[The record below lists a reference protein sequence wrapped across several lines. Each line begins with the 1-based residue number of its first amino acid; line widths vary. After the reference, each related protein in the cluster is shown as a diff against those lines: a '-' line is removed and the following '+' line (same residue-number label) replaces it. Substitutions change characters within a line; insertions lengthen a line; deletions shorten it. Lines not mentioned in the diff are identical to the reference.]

1 MWKMEVER
9 AAADCGLQTEAYK
22 ALDAIADTGFLQ
34 CLLHSF
40 VVAIKNP
47 SALER
52 FQGPVGGSGGNLL
65 AWPFLFLARM
75 CSQACWLIALAPPS

>member
-9 AAADCGLQTEAYK
+9 APADCGLQTEAYK

-47 SALER
+47 SAS
-52 FQGPVGGSGGNLL
+52 FQGPVWGSGSNLL
-65 AWPFLFLARM
+65 AWPFLVLARM

>member
-9 AAADCGLQTEAYK
+9 APADCGLQTEAYK

-40 VVAIKNP
+40 VVAIKATISITSPQNFGREFAIDVDY
-47 SALER
+47 SR
-52 FQGPVGGSGGNLL
+52 FQE
-65 AWPFLFLARM
+65 
-75 CSQACWLIALAPPS
+75 

>member
-9 AAADCGLQTEAYK
+9 APADCGLQTEAYK

-47 SALER
+47 SAS
-52 FQGPVGGSGGNLL
+52 FQGPVWGSGGNLL
-65 AWPFLFLARM
+65 ARPFLVLARM